1 MSGLDPVHLPDVL
14 FGVGVGVGAGGVRL
28 APPAPEPRLAV
39 TEGLAYPGAIAVIS
53 ADVLPA
59 VETQESPDWLTSSL
73 PLAGAEYLGLR
84 DITEV
89 SSPAR
94 ATVTVVGLVTVAI
107 DTAGVGNTGVA
118 GLALV
123 AQLTET
129 LARLEIRLIRGGGGR
144 TAG

>member
-1 MSGLDPVHLPDVL
+1 MPGLHPLQPN
-14 FGVGVGVGAGGVRL
+14 VGVGAGGVRL
-28 APPAPEPRLAV
+28 TPPAPEPGFAV
-39 TEGLAYPGAIAVIS
+39 TERLAYPGSIAVVP
-53 ADVLPA
+53 ADILPA
-59 VETQESPDWLTSSL
+59 VETQERPDWLTSPL

-94 ATVTVVGLVTVAI
+94 ATVTVVGLGTVAI

-129 LARLEIRLIRGGGGR
+129 FARLEIRLVRGGGGGGGGGV
-144 TAG
+144 T